1 MKILVATDGSEHAA
15 NALDF
20 TLRFPFPRDSNI
32 SVMTVAG
39 DIPMLPE
46 ELDALDEAQR
56 EQLDQANRT
65 LLEDAEQLVQRESAR
80 LQADGWPGSAV
91 VRSGDAVDEILA
103 VAGQLDV
110 DLIVLGS
117 HGAGLA
123 ERFLLGSVS
132 DSVLEH
138 ANCSVLIV
146 KKQEQDAGAAA
157 AEPGSNA
164 PSKILL
170 AYDQSDLSN
179 EVLDLCA
186 SLPLEPSS
194 HIDVVNVMPLITAY
208 RQDVR
213 QHINQIWQQKRQ
225 IMQQE
230 LEQAV
235 AAKKWATTNV
245 KTELREAENVSD
257 EILDAAEQAG
267 SDLIML
273 GCKDRGAIKNLLL
286 GSSTRRVAR
295 YAACSV
301 WAVRKKVP
309 ESHV

>member
-15 NALDF
+15 KALDF

-46 ELDALDEAQR
+46 EMDALDEAQR

-80 LQADGWPGSAV
+80 LQADGWSGSAI
-91 VRSGDAVDEILA
+91 VRAGDAVDEILA
-103 VAGQLDV
+103 AAGQLDA

-138 ANCSVLIV
+138 ANCSVMIV
-146 KKQEQDAGAAA
+146 KKSDEGAATA
-157 AEPGSNA
+157 AVEPGSNA

-170 AYDQSDLSN
+170 AYDQSDLSD

-186 SLPLEPSS
+186 SLPLEPNSQ
-194 HIDVVNVMPLITAY
+194 IDVVNVMPLITAY

-235 AAKKWATTNV
+235 AARKWATANV
-245 KTELREAENVSD
+245 NTELREAENVSD

-286 GSSTRRVAR
+286 GSSTRRIAR
-295 YAACSV
+295 YASCSV
-301 WAVRKKVP
+301 WAVRKKTA
-309 ESHV
+309 

>member
-32 SVMTVAG
+32 SVMTVAS

-46 ELDALDEAQR
+46 ELDALNEAQR
-56 EQLDQANRT
+56 EQLDEANRT
-65 LLEDAEQLVQRESAR
+65 LLAEAEQLVQQESAR
-80 LQADGWPGSAV
+80 LQADGWPGSAI
-91 VRSGDAVDEILA
+91 VRAGDAVDEILTA
-103 VAGQLDV
+103 AGQLDV

-123 ERFLLGSVS
+123 RRFLLGSVS

-146 KKQEQDAGAAA
+146 KKADEEAGTPAVK
-157 AEPGSNA
+157 PGSNA

-170 AYDQSDLSN
+170 AYDPSDFSD

-186 SLPLEPSS
+186 SLPLEPDSE
-194 HIDVVNVMPLITAY
+194 INVVNVMPLITAY

-213 QHINQIWQQKRQ
+213 QQINQIWQQKRQ
-225 IMQQE
+225 TMQQE
-230 LEQAV
+230 LDESV
-235 AAKKWATTNV
+235 AAREWATANV
-245 KTELREAENVSD
+245 KTELREAESVSD
-257 EILDAAEQAG
+257 GILDAADQVGCE
-267 SDLIML
+267 LIML
-273 GCKDRGAIKNLLL
+273 GCKDRGAIKDLLL
-286 GSSTRRVAR
+286 GSSTRRIAR
-295 YAACSV
+295 HAACSV
-301 WAVRKKVP
+301 WAVRKKNA
-309 ESHV
+309 